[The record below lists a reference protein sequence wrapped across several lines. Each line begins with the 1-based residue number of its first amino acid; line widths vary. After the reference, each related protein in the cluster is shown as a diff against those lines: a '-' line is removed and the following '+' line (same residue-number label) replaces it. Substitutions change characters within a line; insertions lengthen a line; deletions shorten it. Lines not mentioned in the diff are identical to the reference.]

1 MSRPKRQANSNGFYI
16 AGDRPG
22 KNKRMVTL
30 FLRAVFIYL
39 LVFMVLRLTGKR
51 QVADLQ
57 PFDLLITL
65 LIADLAGCAITTVS
79 IPLAYSV
86 VPIIAL
92 YLVQQG
98 ITYLCLKSGRLRRVV
113 CGSPVILIADGVLQ
127 EETMRSCNYT
137 VIDLLDQLRAKDIF
151 DLGNVAYGILETN
164 GSMSILQKG
173 EYQTPTMHDL
183 SLPADPA
190 RLSYMLVLDGRYCND
205 AMKAKAVDAAW
216 VDNRLRGVGVARVQ
230 EVFFMSV
237 SGVGEMRIQT
247 KEKSGRKTYVL
258 DREGKRIA

>member
-1 MSRPKRQANSNGFYI
+1 M
-16 AGDRPG
+16 
-22 KNKRMVTL
+22 
-30 FLRAVFIYL
+30 
-39 LVFMVLRLTGKR
+39 LVFVVLRLTGKR

-113 CGSPVILIADGVLQ
+113 CGSPMILIADGVLQ
-127 EETMRSCNYT
+127 EEAMRSCNYT

-164 GSMSILQKG
+164 GSMSVLQKG
-173 EYQTPTMHDL
+173 EYQTPTMHDM

-190 RLSYMLVLDGRYCND
+190 QLSYMLVLDGQYCQD
-205 AMKAKAVDAAW
+205 GMKRKKVDAAW

-230 EVFFMSV
+230 DVFFMNV
-237 SGVGEMRIQT
+237 SGTGEMRIQT
-247 KEKSGRKTYVL
+247 KAKSGCKTFAL
-258 DREGKRIA
+258 DQEGKRIV